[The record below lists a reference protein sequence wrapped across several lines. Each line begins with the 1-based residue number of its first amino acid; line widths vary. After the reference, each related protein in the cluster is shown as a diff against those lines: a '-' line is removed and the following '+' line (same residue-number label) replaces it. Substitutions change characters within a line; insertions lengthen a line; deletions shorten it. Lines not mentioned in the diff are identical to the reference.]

1 MSDDGGGLHER
12 RTPPRTGQVQIADFT
27 VLVRVPGRPA
37 AVRVFTAA
45 EQEEAAKYA
54 SENAGVVV
62 QLPIPPPKG
71 YTADSNGNLIR
82 SVALEADRAP
92 A

>member
-1 MSDDGGGLHER
+1 M
-12 RTPPRTGQVQIADFT
+12 QIADFT

-45 EQEEAAKYA
+45 EQEEAANYA

-62 QLPIPPPKG
+62 PLPIPPPKS
-71 YTADSNGNLIR
+71 YAADSSGNLIP
-82 SVALEADRAP
+82 SVA
-92 A
+92 